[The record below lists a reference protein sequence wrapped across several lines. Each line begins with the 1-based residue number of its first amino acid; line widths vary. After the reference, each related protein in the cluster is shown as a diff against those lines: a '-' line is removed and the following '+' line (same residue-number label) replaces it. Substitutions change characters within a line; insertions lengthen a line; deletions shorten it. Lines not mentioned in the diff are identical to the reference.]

1 MGFMTT
7 PTGWTNYG
15 GPDPWAGGVNSFADN
30 FLKAFALTK
39 GLKLQEAQQ
48 AQAQKESQEKILAA
62 QQARERQAAYMAA
75 IQKMM
80 KPETMII
87 NTPPPSQVPQGGSPL
102 PSLGIGPGNGSLTAT
117 PNLGLM
123 PPQAAPAN
131 TGQPAGFPFLPGS
144 TQRTVTTRPNMTMD
158 NLLQATLQH
167 GTPEDAVKL
176 LGQMQSAENLA
187 ATLANRMDIANIR
200 SQTDL
205 EKLYEKVSSA
215 ERIAQMAAAS
225 KSSNADATT
234 AKVLGFIIQG
244 NMRSL
249 ESDKRSLVAAR
260 ASAIRKED
268 RERLD
273 AQIAAIDT
281 QLSDARSQLSS
292 LGFDFAKKTD
302 QNVKP
307 SKKGV
312 PAIDENNLSDSAKAA
327 IEYMKAAKNEADA
340 LARARAL
347 KDQNWSREYMEFI
360 LKKSGWE

>member
-1 MGFMTT
+1 M
-7 PTGWTNYG
+7 
-15 GPDPWAGGVNSFADN
+15 
-30 FLKAFALTK
+30 KAFALTK
-39 GLKLQEAQQ
+39 GLRLQEAQQ
-48 AQAQKESQEKILAA
+48 LQAQKESEEKILAA
-62 QQARERQAAYMAA
+62 QQARERQAAYMAF
-75 IQKMM
+75 IEQMM
-80 KPETMII
+80 RPETRII

-102 PSLGIGPGNGSLTAT
+102 PSLGISPGNGPLTAT

-131 TGQPAGFPFLPGS
+131 TGQPVGYPFLPGS

-158 NLLQATLQH
+158 NIMQAILQH

-176 LGQMQSAENLA
+176 FGQMQSAENLA
-187 ATLANRMDIANIR
+187 ATLANRIELGNLKGQWDMDKL
-200 SQTDL
+200 L
-205 EKLYEKVSSA
+205 ERVASA
-215 ERIAQMAAAS
+215 EKIAMLNAGN

-234 AKVLGFIIQG
+234 ARVLGFIIQG
-244 NMRSL
+244 NLRSL

-273 AQIAAIDT
+273 AQIADIDT
-281 QLSDARSQLSS
+281 QLKDTRDQLSS

-312 PAIDENNLSDSAKAA
+312 PAIDENNLSDSVKAA
-327 IEYMKAAKNEADA
+327 IEYMKGAKNEADA
-340 LARARAL
+340 LTRARAL
-347 KDQNWSREYMEFI
+347 KDQNWSRQYMEFI